1 MAKNTNLHAAK
12 TAKND
17 EFYTRFDDINFEIN
31 LKVPDNWT
39 DFDNERDELQQ
50 YIAEKLDNGEKA
62 DKIINIIDNNWCF
75 FAEETAV
82 LVEVEGYDCLTIVD
96 EDDNVNETVYPFD
109 ENRTYPMQK
118 MEQKLYFKRY

>member
-1 MAKNTNLHAAK
+1 MFTN
-12 TAKND
+12 
-17 EFYTRFDDINFEIN
+17 YTEII
-31 LKVPDNWT
+31 KVPDNWT

-62 DKIINIIDNNWCF
+62 DKIIKIIDNNWSF

-82 LVEVEGYDCLTIVD
+82 LVVVEDYDCLTIVD
-96 EDDNVNETVYPFD
+96 EDGNVSETVYPFD
-109 ENRTYPMQK
+109 EKQTYYMQK

>member
-1 MAKNTNLHAAK
+1 MFTN
-12 TAKND
+12 
-17 EFYTRFDDINFEIN
+17 YTEII
-31 LKVPDNWT
+31 KVPDNWT

-62 DKIINIIDNNWCF
+62 DKIINIIDNNWSF

-82 LVEVEGYDCLTIVD
+82 LVEVEGFDCLTIVD

-109 ENRTYPMQK
+109 ENRTYLMQK

>member
-1 MAKNTNLHAAK
+1 MFTN
-12 TAKND
+12 
-17 EFYTRFDDINFEIN
+17 YTEVI
-31 LKVPDNWT
+31 KVPDNWT

-50 YIAEKLDNGEKA
+50 YIAEELDNGEKA
-62 DKIINIIDNNWCF
+62 DKIINIIDNNWSF

-96 EDDNVNETVYPFD
+96 EDGNVNETVYPFD

>member
-1 MAKNTNLHAAK
+1 MKKLYLLTDAIKMS
-12 TAKND
+12 
-17 EFYTRFDDINFEIN
+17 F
-31 LKVPDNWT
+31 KVPDNWT

-50 YIAEKLDNGEKA
+50 YITEKLDNGEKA
-62 DKIINIIDNNWCF
+62 DKIINIIDNNWSF

-96 EDDNVNETVYPFD
+96 EDGNVNETVYPFD
-109 ENRTYPMQK
+109 EHRTYPMQK

>member
-1 MAKNTNLHAAK
+1 MFTN
-12 TAKND
+12 
-17 EFYTRFDDINFEIN
+17 YTEVI
-31 LKVPDNWT
+31 KVPNAWT

-62 DKIINIIDNNWCF
+62 KKIINIIANHWSV

-96 EDDNVNETVYPFD
+96 EDGDVNETVYPFD
-109 ENRTYPMQK
+109 ENRTYPMQQ
-118 MEQKLYFKRY
+118 MEQKLCFKRY

>member
-1 MAKNTNLHAAK
+1 MFTNYI
-12 TAKND
+12 
-17 EFYTRFDDINFEIN
+17 EVI
-31 LKVPDNWT
+31 KVPDNWT

-62 DKIINIIDNNWCF
+62 DKIINIIDNNWSF

-96 EDDNVNETVYPFD
+96 EDNNVNKTVYPFD
-109 ENRTYPMQK
+109 EKHTYYMQK

>member
-1 MAKNTNLHAAK
+1 MFTN
-12 TAKND
+12 
-17 EFYTRFDDINFEIN
+17 YTEII
-31 LKVPDNWT
+31 KVPDAWT

-62 DKIINIIDNNWCF
+62 DKIIKIIDNNWSF

-82 LVEVEGYDCLTIVD
+82 LVEVEGYDCLTTVD
-96 EDDNVNETVYPFD
+96 EDGNVNETVYPFD
-109 ENRTYPMQK
+109 EKQTYYMQK